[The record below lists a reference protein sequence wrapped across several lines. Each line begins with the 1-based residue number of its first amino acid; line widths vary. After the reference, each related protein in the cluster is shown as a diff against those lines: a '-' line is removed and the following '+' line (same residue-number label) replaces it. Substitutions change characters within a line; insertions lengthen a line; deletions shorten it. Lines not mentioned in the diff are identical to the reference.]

1 MANEEGK
8 GEPGKPK
15 PALVRLGQNG
25 AIGKGAET
33 KIGTGSPFGSRLHS
47 FKGQRDL
54 SLGAKA
60 KPAIDKK
67 KFVPNLN
74 VQRQVKK
81 EEEDKSTKKEH
92 GKKKHERRRKHEKQ
106 DKNDVKY
113 IQTMGS
119 VFADGVVSEGIR
131 RRGASSRASST
142 EGVQLQRPKLEMN
155 VKFDP
160 EDEKERLKAL
170 LRDDFIDDLLE
181 GNYVPVQLPMVDTGK
196 IFKAEV
202 KKEKEEADEDNIKPN
217 SKKVRTELDSDDDDD
232 PSPPQPP
239 VPEPKAVIET
249 KPIVPKEIDVADLI
263 KAQKGDL
270 LFIQLP
276 DNLPGAVVKSEP
288 ADAGDKK
295 DNRCSL
301 SRLAEGQVGKLQIR
315 RSGLCQLVMGDNILD
330 VEVGTR
336 VGFLQDAVSVKLPDR
351 RTDGGGATAGGG
363 VADLTVLGHVKH
375 RLVITPNWKD
385 LLGKAG
391 LDSDAV

>member
-1 MANEEGK
+1 M
-8 GEPGKPK
+8 
-15 PALVRLGQNG
+15 
-25 AIGKGAET
+25 
-33 KIGTGSPFGSRLHS
+33 
-47 FKGQRDL
+47 
-54 SLGAKA
+54 
-60 KPAIDKK
+60 
-67 KFVPNLN
+67 
-74 VQRQVKK
+74 
-81 EEEDKSTKKEH
+81 
-92 GKKKHERRRKHEKQ
+92 
-106 DKNDVKY
+106 
-113 IQTMGS
+113 
-119 VFADGVVSEGIR
+119 
-131 RRGASSRASST
+131 
-142 EGVQLQRPKLEMN
+142 
-155 VKFDP
+155 
-160 EDEKERLKAL
+160 
-170 LRDDFIDDLLE
+170 
-181 GNYVPVQLPMVDTGK
+181 
-196 IFKAEV
+196 
-202 KKEKEEADEDNIKPN
+202 
-217 SKKVRTELDSDDDDD
+217 RTELDSDDDDD

-249 KPIVPKEIDVADLI
+249 KPILPKEIDVADLI

-351 RTDGGGATAGGG
+351 AAASGGGAG